1 MLANAI
7 YFKGRWED
15 PFEKHYT
22 MVDKFHR
29 LDGTKV
35 DVPFMRAFGSQLIAC
50 HKGFKVLQLR
60 YEQGELQAQDHPA
73 PIYSMCIFL
82 PDARDGLR
90 RLTDKIAGKPDFL
103 HKHLPRSTVRV
114 GKLRL
119 PKFKFSFGKD
129 MAGVLRELGLKEAFD
144 LGKAD
149 LSDMA
154 EDGAEGKRRIALQNV
169 IQKAVIE
176 VNEEG
181 TEAAAATTLEMEIES
196 CIYPPPPVDFVADH
210 PFAFFVIEKGSGAIL
225 FAGHVVDPSIER

>member
-1 MLANAI
+1 
-7 YFKGRWED
+7 
-15 PFEKHYT
+15 

-90 RLTDKIAGKPDFL
+90 RLTDKIAGNPGFL

-196 CIYPPPPVDFVADH
+196 CLYPPPPVDFIADH
-210 PFAFFVIEKGSGAIL
+210 PFAFFVIEKRSGAIL
-225 FAGHVVDPSIER
+225 FAGHVVDPSMER